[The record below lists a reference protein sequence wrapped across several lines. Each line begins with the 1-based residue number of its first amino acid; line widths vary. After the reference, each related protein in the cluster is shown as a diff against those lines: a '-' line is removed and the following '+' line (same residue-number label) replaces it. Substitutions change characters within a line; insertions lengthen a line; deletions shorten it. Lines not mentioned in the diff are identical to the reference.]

1 MSKQQKLGT
10 QNKMTFTSR
19 RQFKHLVQ
27 LAGTI
32 FSCYALTA
40 CTYNNSTVVSAS
52 RSVQPESAQP
62 ESATGLN
69 QQQLVKGRQ
78 HMAATANPHASRAA
92 LRILRAGG
100 SALDAA
106 IAAQWVL
113 TLVEPQSSGL
123 GGGLFL
129 LHYRKQGGRVEA
141 YDGRETAPAL
151 ATEKLFLDAAGKPLK
166 FHEAA
171 VGGRAVGVPGVVAA
185 LELAHQEHGKLPWA
199 QLFEPAIELA
209 TKGFEVSPR
218 LNKLLAFDVYLK
230 NDANARQYFFDV
242 QGEAWP
248 VGHILKNPALALTF
262 SKIARNGSKGFY
274 QSEVAQAMLTA
285 VNSHPTNPGLLSQS
299 DLSSYRAIKREAICT
314 QAFKHRVCGFPPPS
328 SGGIAVAQI
337 AALLEL
343 SQAPP
348 LIVKNNVTANT
359 EIPNDYTLTT
369 EGLHYFTEASRLA
382 FADRNRYIADPAFSA
397 WSKDLLSQ
405 QYLNDR
411 AALIKPNQSL
421 KIALPGQPKEVA
433 AILSEGL
440 VQDKASTSHISIVD
454 QDGNAVSMTTSIE
467 DVFGARLMTQGF
479 LLNNQLTDF
488 SFIPSD
494 EKGTVANRAQAN
506 KRPRSSMAPTMVFDE
521 QGKQLKLVAGSP
533 GGAQIINYVAK
544 LITLNLR
551 DGIDVQTA
559 ISLPN
564 FGSRNGPTELE
575 KDRFTSTI
583 VERLKTMGHEVRLID
598 MTSGLQAISVDA
610 AGQLLGGADP
620 RREGLVLAD

>member
-1 MSKQQKLGT
+1 MI
-10 QNKMTFTSR
+10 
-19 RQFKHLVQ
+19 FKHSPCFKQLVQ
-27 LAGTI
+27 LARI
-32 FSCYALTA
+32 VFSCYVLTA
-40 CTYNNSTVVSAS
+40 CTYNNSTVVSAN
-52 RSVQPESAQP
+52 RSVQPELVQRESAQP

-69 QQQLVKGRQ
+69 QQQLVKGQQ
-78 HMAATANPHASRAA
+78 HMAATANPYASRAA

-129 LHYRKQGGRVEA
+129 LHYGKQSSRVQA

-151 ATEKLFLDAAGKPLK
+151 ATENLFLDAAGKPLK
-166 FHEAA
+166 FHDAA

-185 LELAHQEHGKLPWA
+185 LAMAHKEHGKLSWA

-218 LNKLLAFDVYLK
+218 LNKLLALDIYLK
-230 NDANARQYFFDV
+230 NDANARQYFFDA
-242 QGEAWP
+242 QGQARP
-248 VGHILKNPALALTF
+248 VGHILKNPALAITF
-262 SKIARNGSKGFY
+262 SKIAQQGAQGFY
-274 QSEVAQAMLTA
+274 QSNVAQEILTA

-299 DLSSYRAIKREAICT
+299 DLSNYRAIKREAICT

-337 AALLEL
+337 AAFLEL
-343 SQAPP
+343 SQAPR
-348 LIVKNNVTANT
+348 LIAQSNETAST
-359 EIPNDYTLTT
+359 ETPNGYVFSA
-369 EGLHYFTEASRLA
+369 EGLHYFTEAARLA
-382 FADRNRYIADPAFSA
+382 FADRNRYIADPAFSQ
-397 WSKDLLSQ
+397 WPKTLLNP
-405 QYLNDR
+405 QYLIER
-411 AALIKPNQSL
+411 AALINPNQSL
-421 KIALPGQPKEVA
+421 KIALPGQLPEVA
-433 AILSEGL
+433 LLPSEGL

-454 QDGNAVSMTTSIE
+454 RDGNAVSMTTSIE

-488 SFIPSD
+488 SFIAND
-494 EKGTVANRAQAN
+494 DKGVVANRVQAN
-506 KRPRSSMAPTMVFDE
+506 KRPRSSMGPTMVFDE
-521 QGKQLKLVAGSP
+521 SGKQLKLVAGSP

-544 LITLNLR
+544 FITLNLR

-575 KDRFTSTI
+575 KDRFPVTL
-583 VERLKTMGHEVRLID
+583 VERLKTLGHDVRLID
-598 MTSGLQAISVDA
+598 MTSGLQAISVNS
-610 AGQLLGGADP
+610 AGQLSGGADP
-620 RREGLVLAD
+620 RREGLVVAD

>member
-1 MSKQQKLGT
+1 MIFIYRRNFKQ
-10 QNKMTFTSR
+10 
-19 RQFKHLVQ
+19 LVQ
-27 LAGTI
+27 LAAI
-32 FSCYALTA
+32 VFSCYVLTA
-40 CTYNNSTVVSAS
+40 CTYNNSTEVSAN

-69 QQQLVKGRQ
+69 QQQLVKGQQ

-92 LRILRAGG
+92 IRILRAGG

-129 LHYRKQGGRVEA
+129 LHYRKQGNRVEA

-151 ATEKLFLDAAGKPLK
+151 ATETLFLDASGKPLK

-171 VGGRAVGVPGVVAA
+171 VGGKAVGVPGVLAA
-185 LELAHQEHGKLPWA
+185 LELAHQEHGKLSWA

-218 LNKLLAFDVYLK
+218 LNKLLSLDIYLK

-242 QGEAWP
+242 QGQPWP

-262 SKIARNGSKGFY
+262 SKIAQHGSKGFY
-274 QSEVAQAMLTA
+274 RSEIAQGILTA
-285 VNSHPTNPGLLSQS
+285 VNSHGTNPGLLSQS

-343 SQAPP
+343 SQAPH
-348 LIVKNNVTANT
+348 LIAKSNETAST
-359 EIPNDYTLTT
+359 EVPNDYALSA

-382 FADRNRYIADPAFSA
+382 FADRNRYIADPAFSQ
-397 WSKDLLSQ
+397 WPKTLLNP
-405 QYLNDR
+405 QYLIDR
-411 AALIKPNQSL
+411 AALIKPSQSL
-421 KIALPGQPKEVA
+421 KIAQPGRPPEVA
-433 AILSEGL
+433 LIPSEGL

-454 QDGNAVSMTTSIE
+454 RDGNAVSMTTSIE

-488 SFIPSD
+488 SFIAND
-494 EKGTVANRAQAN
+494 DKGIVANRVQAN

-521 QGKQLKLVAGSP
+521 HGKQLKLVAGSP

-551 DGIDVQTA
+551 DGLDVQTA

-575 KDRFTSTI
+575 KDRFPITL
-583 VERLKTMGHEVRLID
+583 VERLKTLGHDVRLID
-598 MTSGLQAISVDA
+598 MTSGLQAISVNA
-610 AGQLLGGADP
+610 AGQLFGAADP

>member
-1 MSKQQKLGT
+1 
-10 QNKMTFTSR
+10 MTFNSS
-19 RQFKHLVQ
+19 RQFKYLVQ
-27 LAGTI
+27 VTGTI
-32 FSCYALTA
+32 FSCYVLAA

-52 RSVQPESAQP
+52 RSAQAESAQP
-62 ESATGLN
+62 EAATGLN
-69 QQQLVKGRQ
+69 QQQLVKGQ
-78 HMAATANPHASRAA
+78 LHMAATANPHASRAA
-92 LRILRAGG
+92 IRILRAGG

-129 LHYRKQGGRVEA
+129 LHYRKQGNQVEA

-151 ATEKLFLDAAGKPLK
+151 ARENMFLDAAGKPLN

-185 LELAHQEHGKLPWA
+185 LEMAHNEHGKLPWA

-209 TKGFEVSPR
+209 IKGFEVSPR
-218 LNKLLAFDVYLK
+218 LNKLLALDLYLK
-230 NDANARQYFFDV
+230 NDANARQYFFDA
-242 QGEAWP
+242 QGQAWP

-262 SKIARNGSKGFY
+262 LKIAQHGSKGFY

-314 QAFKHRVCGFPPPS
+314 QVFKHRVCGFPPPS

-337 AALLEL
+337 IGLLEL
-343 SQAPP
+343 SQAPR
-348 LIVKNNVTANT
+348 LIIKNNATASNAM
-359 EIPNDYTLTT
+359 PNDYTLSP

-382 FADRNRYIADPAFSA
+382 FADRNRFIADPAFSQ
-397 WSKDLLSQ
+397 WPNSLLSP
-405 QYLNDR
+405 QYLKDR
-411 AALIKPNQSL
+411 ATLIKPNESL
-421 KIALPGQPKEVA
+421 KIAQPGQPKEVA
-433 AILSEGL
+433 QILSEGL
-440 VQDKASTSHISIVD
+440 VQDKTSTSHISIVD
-454 QDGNAVSMTTSIE
+454 RDGNAVSMTTSIE

-488 SFIPSD
+488 SFIAKD
-494 EKGTVANRAQAN
+494 DKGKVANRAQAN
-506 KRPRSSMAPTMVFDE
+506 KRPRSSMAPTMVFDA
-521 QGKQLKLVAGSP
+521 QGTQLKLVAGSP

-544 LITLNLR
+544 LITLTLR
-551 DGIDVQTA
+551 DGLDVQTA

-575 KDRFTSTI
+575 KDRFASTI
-583 VERLKTMGHEVRLID
+583 VERLKTLGHDVRLSD
-598 MTSGLQAISVDA
+598 MTSGLQAISVDS
-610 AGQLLGGADP
+610 AGQLSGGADP

>member
-1 MSKQQKLGT
+1 MIFLHSHHFKQ
-10 QNKMTFTSR
+10 
-19 RQFKHLVQ
+19 LVQ

-32 FSCYALTA
+32 LSCYVLTA
-40 CTYNNSTVVSAS
+40 CTYNNSTVVSAN
-52 RSVQPESAQP
+52 RSVQPESTQP

-69 QQQLVKGRQ
+69 QQQLVKGQ
-78 HMAATANPHASRAA
+78 LQMAATANPYASRAA
-92 LRILRAGG
+92 IRILRAGG

-129 LHYRKQGGRVEA
+129 LHYRKQGGRLEA

-151 ATEKLFLDAAGKPLK
+151 ATEHLFLDAAGKPLK
-166 FHEAA
+166 FHDAA

-185 LELAHQEHGKLPWA
+185 LEMAHKEHGKLSWA

-218 LNKLLAFDVYLK
+218 LNKLLALDVYLK
-230 NDANARQYFFDV
+230 NDTNARQYFFDA
-242 QGEAWP
+242 QGQAWP

-262 SKIARNGSKGFY
+262 SKIAQQGSKGFY
-274 QSEVAQAMLTA
+274 QSDIAQGMLTA
-285 VNSHPTNPGLLSQS
+285 VSSHATNPGALSQS
-299 DLSSYRAIKREAICT
+299 DLSNYRAIKREAICM

-328 SGGIAVAQI
+328 SGGISVAQI

-343 SQAPP
+343 SQAPR
-348 LIVKNNVTANT
+348 LIAKSNDTASTDVLNGSA
-359 EIPNDYTLTT
+359 LSA

-382 FADRNRYIADPAFSA
+382 FADRNRYIADPAFSQ
-397 WSKDLLSQ
+397 WPKTLLSP

-421 KIALPGQPKEVA
+421 KIAQPGQPPEVA
-433 AILSEGL
+433 LIPSEGL

-454 QDGNAVSMTTSIE
+454 RDGNAVSMTTSIE

-488 SFIPSD
+488 SFIAND
-494 EKGTVANRAQAN
+494 DKGLVANRVQAN

-521 QGKQLKLVAGSP
+521 YGKQLKLVAGSP

-551 DGIDVQTA
+551 DAIDVQTA
-559 ISLPN
+559 IGLPN

-575 KDRFTSTI
+575 KDRFPFTI
-583 VERLKTMGHEVRLID
+583 VEQLKTLGHDVRLID
-598 MTSGLQAISVDA
+598 MTSGLQAISINA
-610 AGQLLGGADP
+610 AGQLFGGADP